1 MLIHPKDLMNH
12 LADYDPKPASR
23 QFPDITAFHLLNQDL
38 KHYYPDCAYI
48 GKLSEIG
55 VWLPEEPL
63 LLLLIRDCPET
74 SENRNVLKKHSVIF
88 VSPKAD
94 CMTLYNS
101 VMDFFQDEI
110 RLSDRIFEIYRVF
123 GETGNLQLLLNYGY
137 RLLKNP
143 LLLTDLSLCHVA
155 HAGPEVADDPLW
167 KLTIARGYVL
177 DEHFSYIIR
186 QEQKYD
192 ADSKF
197 IMDTKCYRH
206 PMLIYRIAKNG
217 DFAGYLKLLICDK
230 EVTDADRRVLAAL
243 GDCLYPLL
251 ARGNMEQRV
260 DSNRIGNFLASLIA
274 KRVIAPSAID
284 EHQKVFKFT
293 FHNNMLLIVIE
304 LSRFL
309 LQNTGRA
316 DIFKRQLQNLFPSA
330 TIFFFEDHL
339 VVFYHYPITG
349 NPPKRKEDLRELLK
363 RNQCRAGISQEFY
376 DLYRLPSFYESAC
389 SALDTARQLKIS
401 DVVVFYEEL
410 KFQHAL
416 LLLSKSV
423 DLKLFIHPSLG
434 LLRKNFG
441 KKFPMYYETIKVF
454 VQNKLEITATA
465 KALSLHYNT
474 IKYRLKRIAEY
485 TDLNFSNTHT
495 LFQLQISFFIIE
507 ILKLFSDFE

>member
-1 MLIHPKDLMNH
+1 MLIHTEDLINH
-12 LADYDPKPASR
+12 LAHYNPKPVSHH
-23 QFPDITAFHLLNQDL
+23 FSDIKTFHLLNKDL
-38 KHYYPDCAYI
+38 KHYYSDCIYI

-55 VWLPEEPL
+55 TWLPEKPL
-63 LLLLIRDCPET
+63 LLLLIRDCAET
-74 SENRNVLKKHSVIF
+74 PENRSVLKRHSVIF
-88 VSPKAD
+88 VSKETD

-110 RLSDRIFEIYRVF
+110 CLSDCIFEIYRAF
-123 GETGNLQLLLNYGY
+123 GETGNIQVVLNYGY

-143 LLLTDLSLCHVA
+143 LLLTDLSLCHIA

-167 KLTIARGYVL
+167 KLTIAKGYVL

-186 QEQKYD
+186 QEQKCD

-197 IMDTKCYRH
+197 ILDTKCYRH
-206 PMLIYRIAKNG
+206 PMLIYRIVRNG
-217 DFAGYLKLLICDK
+217 DFAGYLKLLICGK
-230 EVTDADRRVLAAL
+230 NVTEADRRILAAL

-274 KRVIAPSAID
+274 RRIVAPSAID
-284 EHQKVFKFT
+284 EHQKMFHFT

-316 DIFKRQLQNLFPSA
+316 DIFKRQLQNLFPSGVL
-330 TIFFFEDHL
+330 FFFEDHL
-339 VVFYHYPITG
+339 VIFYHYPISR

-389 SALDTARQLKIS
+389 SALDTARQLKIPE
-401 DVVVFYEEL
+401 VVVFYEDL
-410 KFQHAL
+410 KIQHAL
-416 LLLSKSV
+416 LILSKSI
-423 DLKLFIHPSLG
+423 DLKLFIHPALAM
-434 LLRKNFG
+434 LRKNFG
-441 KKFPMYYETIKVF
+441 KKFPLYYETIKVF

-485 TDLNFSNTHT
+485 TDLNFYNANT

-507 ILKLFSDFE
+507 TLKLFESE